1 MLSLHSIPDED
12 DMALPPNKIINPNGP
27 VKLPKH
33 KPVPPPLVG
42 PFLPL
47 GGDYADILAYF
58 VERGRPTYQ
67 FTGMPVNMALAAI
80 ELWAPVAI
88 APVPFVYLFL
98 DNSIASQSWYYIS
111 AYLWN
116 GGMPYAHA
124 GAVSG
129 SPGPMTLISNDLTL
143 PPNEGIMMA
152 VIPPSQ
158 GCTIANQNP
167 PYTYPGLNNPNL
179 QQVSFGAAPGEYPS
193 WW

>member
-1 MLSLHSIPDED
+1 MFGTTRSTPWQRRSRRAHSRQTPEKTAACVAGTVSTALDSHSKVRSRDMLSLHSILDDD
-12 DMALPPNKIINPNGP
+12 DMGLPPNKIINPNGP

-33 KPVPPPLVG
+33 KPVPPPLVV

-67 FTGMPVNMALAAI
+67 FTGMPVTMALAAI

-116 GGMPYAHA
+116 GG
-124 GAVSG
+124 
-129 SPGPMTLISNDLTL
+129 
-143 PPNEGIMMA
+143 
-152 VIPPSQ
+152 
-158 GCTIANQNP
+158 
-167 PYTYPGLNNPNL
+167 
-179 QQVSFGAAPGEYPS
+179 
-193 WW
+193 